1 MTERVPKK
9 QNNIFKIFGAT
20 THLSLW
26 IHGALS
32 FLHSA
37 DARREGR
44 STWSNTQLG
53 LVSVSRVSARRLNN
67 VYSRAKGVVWGP
79 LGRASP
85 LVSALVTFSHALIS
99 PSPDADL
106 NADLLA
112 SERACSVS

>member
-9 QNNIFKIFGAT
+9 QNFRRHNTSLIGFMALFSTLPTLVAK
-20 THLSLW
+20 HLV
-26 IHGALS
+26 
-32 FLHSA
+32 
-37 DARREGR
+37 EY
-44 STWSNTQLG
+44 TQLG

-67 VYSRAKGVVWGP
+67 VYPRVKGVVWGP

>member
-1 MTERVPKK
+1 MALLVFYTLPTLVAKAEAPGRTRSLKL
-9 QNNIFKIFGAT
+9 GA
-20 THLSLW
+20 W
-26 IHGALS
+26 
-32 FLHSA
+32 
-37 DARREGR
+37 
-44 STWSNTQLG
+44 LG
-53 LVSVSRVSARRLNN
+53 KRLTRQRPPAYN

>member
-1 MTERVPKK
+1 MTERVLKK
-9 QNNIFKIFGAT
+9 QNFRRHNT
-20 THLSLW
+20 SL
-26 IHGALS
+26 IGFMALFSTLPTLVAKHG
-32 FLHSA
+32 
-37 DARREGR
+37 
-44 STWSNTQLG
+44 TWSNTQLG

-67 VYSRAKGVVWGP
+67 VYPRAKGVVWGP

>member
-9 QNNIFKIFGAT
+9 QNFRRHNTSIIF
-20 THLSLW
+20 HW

-67 VYSRAKGVVWGP
+67 VYPRAKGVVWGP

-99 PSPDADL
+99 RLPMHLPVA
-106 NADLLA
+106 
-112 SERACSVS
+112 

>member
-9 QNNIFKIFGAT
+9 QNFRRHNT
-20 THLSLW
+20 SL
-26 IHGALS
+26 IGFMALFSTLPTLVAKHG
-32 FLHSA
+32 
-37 DARREGR
+37 
-44 STWSNTQLG
+44 TWSNTQLG

-67 VYSRAKGVVWGP
+67 VYPRVKGVVWGP

>member
-9 QNNIFKIFGAT
+9 QNFRRHNT
-20 THLSLW
+20 SL
-26 IHGALS
+26 IGFMALFSTLPTLVAKHG
-32 FLHSA
+32 
-37 DARREGR
+37 
-44 STWSNTQLG
+44 TWSNTQLG

-67 VYSRAKGVVWGP
+67 VYPRAKGVVWGP

>member
-9 QNNIFKIFGAT
+9 QNFRRHNT
-20 THLSLW
+20 SL
-26 IHGALS
+26 IGFMALFSTLPTLVAKHG
-32 FLHSA
+32 
-37 DARREGR
+37 
-44 STWSNTQLG
+44 TWSNTQLRAWLG
-53 LVSVSRVSARRLNN
+53 LSVSRVSARRLNN
-67 VYSRAKGVVWGP
+67 VYPRVKGVVWGP